1 MTKKDS
7 RKALGRDPLGW
18 IKDTTSGQTEGEARD
33 ATASEKQEAPPE
45 SVPSQPGRAEHNHT
59 DLELEPRP
67 ERELSGME
75 EQDSHTPPPAGQPQP
90 AHEAENPAEPE
101 PAAHPPESDAAPT
114 QPAPPDG
121 HDDRRPLAPE
131 WLAPAEQKTQPL
143 APEHEPPEP
152 GPSTDAPTD
161 IFPAPVIAA
170 RPPEPEPKP
179 EPVEPEAPAE
189 QETEPPA
196 PEHETPTPV
205 VSADAPTDILPAP
218 VIAAHPPEPE
228 PKPEPVEP
236 EAPAEQETEP
246 PAPEHKTP
254 KPVVSTDAPT
264 DILPAPVIAAHPPEP
279 EPEPEPV
286 EPEATPPAEPEE
298 ESPSDK
304 ARAYLAA
311 HEQSPAP
318 VDIFRK
324 KEEPKPDIN
333 EAPPPSTVGWIMAG
347 LCLLMLFLGWMA
359 YARLNGHVEALSKRV
374 TQLEAE
380 QTNR

>member
-228 PKPEPVEP
+228 P
-236 EAPAEQETEP
+236 
-246 PAPEHKTP
+246 
-254 KPVVSTDAPT
+254 
-264 DILPAPVIAAHPPEP
+264 
-279 EPEPEPV
+279 EPEPV